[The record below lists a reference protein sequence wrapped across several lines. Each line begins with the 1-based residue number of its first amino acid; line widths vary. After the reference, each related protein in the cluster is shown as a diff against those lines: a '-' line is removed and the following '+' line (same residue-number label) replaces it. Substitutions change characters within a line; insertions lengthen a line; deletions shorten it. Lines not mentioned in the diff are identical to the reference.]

1 MSSSKNKVTNLAIAT
16 YAKKKSMK
24 HNILNMMA
32 MTKEK
37 GKAVDILNTDVNIVD
52 ALKSQKDFGK
62 MIPTDIAEFAEI
74 EVLIEMSLLRI
85 MLIINLFFLLNQL
98 IKMKQRNMQKNNV
111 SKKQV
116 KG

>member
-1 MSSSKNKVTNLAIAT
+1 MPFLFTSN
-16 YAKKKSMK
+16 
-24 HNILNMMA
+24 
-32 MTKEK
+32 
-37 GKAVDILNTDVNIVD
+37 
-52 ALKSQKDFGK
+52 
-62 MIPTDIAEFAEI
+62 IAEFAEI